1 MELMLI
7 TVASIFFVT
16 LAVWLADKFSPV
28 YVCPICVGVS
38 ATWLWLLGAN
48 FFGYAVN
55 LTIPAMLMG
64 GSVVGIAYQLD
75 KKMPAGKSSLLWK
88 SLFIS
93 TGFLAAYALLTLRAP
108 LFDVLVVALIVLW
121 LVFFKLPVHKA
132 HESGDVKKLE
142 EKMEECC

>member
-1 MELMLI
+1 MAL
-7 TVASIFFVT
+7 ASGCKFF
-16 LAVWLADKFSPV
+16 WLCGKLDHTGDAHGRFRRG
-28 YVCPICVGVS
+28 YCLS
-38 ATWLWLLGAN
+38 AG
-48 FFGYAVN
+48 
-55 LTIPAMLMG
+55 
-64 GSVVGIAYQLD
+64 
-75 KKMPAGKSSLLWK
+75 KMPAGKSSLLWK